1 MPSISL
7 NWILLLPFLAGM
19 AVTTQTAING
29 QLRTAVHSPLLTA
42 FISFSIGTLVLGTLV
57 LLTRQEIPT
66 LKQFSEIEVYKLSGG
81 LLGAFFITVVILS
94 VQRLSVANIF
104 SLVVAGQFILAL
116 IYDHF
121 GLLGVR
127 QSPITLTRLAGVASL
142 ILGAYLINRK

>member
-1 MPSISL
+1 MPTIPL
-7 NWILLLPFLAGM
+7 NWFILLPFVAGI

-29 QLRTAVHSPLLTA
+29 QLRTAVHSPLVAA
-42 FISFSIGTLVLGTLV
+42 FISFCVGTVLLGTLV
-57 LLTRQEIPT
+57 LVTKQELPSLRQ
-66 LKQFSEIEVYKLSGG
+66 LSEIELYKFMGG
-81 LLGAFFITVVILS
+81 MLGAIFITIIILS

-104 SLVVAGQFILAL
+104 ALVVAGQFVMAL

-127 QSPITLTRLAGVASL
+127 QSPITLTRLVGVASL